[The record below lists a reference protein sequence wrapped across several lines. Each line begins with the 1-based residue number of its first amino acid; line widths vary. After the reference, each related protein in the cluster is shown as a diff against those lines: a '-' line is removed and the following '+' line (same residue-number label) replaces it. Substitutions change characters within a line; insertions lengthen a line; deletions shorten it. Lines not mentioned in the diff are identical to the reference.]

1 MVPWRGG
8 FPPAPPSELSELS
21 EASDMPSKI
30 LPMFSPAFLKLLR
43 LGLWSDIPCGP
54 EVIFPA
60 PLSHS
65 EWKAIADEARRQA
78 VAGIVYAGIERLPDT
93 ILPPPSGLVRWVAA
107 AGAIETQNLRI
118 SGAITSL
125 ARIFSEAGLNP
136 VLLKGHSVARHYARP
151 ELRQSGDIDIYFPT
165 TGEFGRASD
174 IVASLGHRP
183 ERHSDG
189 SMVYDFRGIVVE
201 HHPELLDIHA
211 SGHRRE
217 AKRIIADE
225 GFVPSPDFPG
235 MLEPSPVLEY
245 LLVSTHIMKHSFG
258 VGVGLRQICDYARL
272 RADLA
277 NTADKAEIV
286 GLTASLGLSRW
297 RAVLDDFVEVFLDP
311 VQEPGVSTTKLP
323 PVISPL
329 CRSFARIVFG
339 GGNFGV
345 HDPLRSRLVSPVAIR
360 AYAALSFL
368 RRARF
373 SLRISPSEALAQ
385 AGRLAVRR

>member
-1 MVPWRGG
+1 
-8 FPPAPPSELSELS
+8 
-21 EASDMPSKI
+21 
-30 LPMFSPAFLKLLR
+30 
-43 LGLWSDIPCGP
+43 
-54 EVIFPA
+54 
-60 PLSHS
+60 
-65 EWKAIADEARRQA
+65 
-78 VAGIVYAGIERLPDT
+78 
-93 ILPPPSGLVRWVAA
+93 
-107 AGAIETQNLRI
+107 
-118 SGAITSL
+118 
-125 ARIFSEAGLNP
+125 
-136 VLLKGHSVARHYARP
+136 
-151 ELRQSGDIDIYFPT
+151 
-165 TGEFGRASD
+165 
-174 IVASLGHRP
+174 
-183 ERHSDG
+183 
-189 SMVYDFRGIVVE
+189 
-201 HHPELLDIHA
+201 
-211 SGHRRE
+211 
-217 AKRIIADE
+217 
-225 GFVPSPDFPG
+225 